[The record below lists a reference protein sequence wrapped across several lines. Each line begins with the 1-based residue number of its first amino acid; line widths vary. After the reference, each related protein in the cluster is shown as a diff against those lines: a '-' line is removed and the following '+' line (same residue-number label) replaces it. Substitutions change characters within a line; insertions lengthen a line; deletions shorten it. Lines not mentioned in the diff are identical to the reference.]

1 MSCGPLCPKNPH
13 FFVMDICKAF
23 QKKRMLVVV
32 GIPFF
37 EIIFSMTPIGYHEKN
52 VHKKTAQVFTLGNSL
67 WSHVLSYT

>member
-1 MSCGPLCPKNPH
+1 
-13 FFVMDICKAF
+13 
-23 QKKRMLVVV
+23 MLVVV